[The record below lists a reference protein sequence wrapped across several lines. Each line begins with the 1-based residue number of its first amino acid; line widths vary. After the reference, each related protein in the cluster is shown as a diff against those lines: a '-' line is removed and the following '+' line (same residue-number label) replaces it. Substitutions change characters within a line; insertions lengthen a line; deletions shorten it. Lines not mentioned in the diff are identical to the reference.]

1 MKKYILPYTK
11 RTHSIDLFLVIVSF
25 FYYQLVISQTNP
37 SDGCAGVPVLTVNAN
52 CTPTTY
58 TLPGTY
64 SNGGLVNASCNLGTN
79 MDDGWY
85 QFTAT
90 NTTTDIDLTGS
101 RNHTLSVWSAC
112 GGGTELACSYALAG
126 STASV
131 SFATTIGTTYYIQVH
146 RNQSN
151 NTSSMSGAICV
162 HDPVPPA
169 NNCDIG
175 IQVCASTG
183 FPGNST
189 GFGTQELDV
198 TNRGCLSTNEHQ
210 SSWYLISI
218 GTTGTLQFTISPSN
232 GTDDYD
238 FALWG
243 PSSACPPTAA
253 PIRCSYAAG
262 GGNTGLNT
270 ALNGAESPST
280 SEGSGGNRYVDD
292 LAVTAGDVYLLV
304 IDNFTSSLS
313 SFNFIFGG
321 SAGISCVPLPV
332 VLVSLDAQN
341 DGQVNVIQWQT
352 KSESNNDFY
361 TLERSTDGET
371 WTTLSNLDGAGNSSE
386 ILDYQFRDFFVSD
399 QVVYYQLW
407 QTDFDGV
414 TTNLGI
420 VAVESDAAAP
430 ELVKI
435 INLLGEEVDENYD
448 GIQVYVYSDGS
459 TIKRFRQK

>member
-1 MKKYILPYTK
+1 MRAIKNIIPLCSLIAGSTVV
-11 RTHSIDLFLVIVSF
+11 FA
-25 FYYQLVISQTNP
+25 QNP
-37 SDGCAGVPVLTVNAN
+37 SDGCTGVPSLSVNSTCVA
-52 CTPTTY
+52 TSY
-58 TLPGTY
+58 TLAGTY
-64 SNGGLVNASCNLGTN
+64 ANGGLVLSSCWSNLN
-79 MDDGWY
+79 RDDGWY
-85 QFTAT
+85 SFVAT
-90 NTTTDIDLTGS
+90 GTTTDIDLEGN
-101 RNHTLSVWSAC
+101 RAHTLAVWDAC
-112 GGGTELACSYALAG
+112 GGGTELACDYATAG
-126 STASV
+126 NVATV
-131 SFATTIGTTYYIQVH
+131 SFTTVIGNTYYIQVH
-146 RNQSN
+146 RNSN
-151 NTSSMSGAICV
+151 NDGSSMTGTICV
-162 HDPVPPA
+162 HDPIVQA
-169 NNCDIG
+169 TDCDVSV
-175 IQVCASTG
+175 QVCSNSA
-183 FPGNST
+183 FPGNSS
-189 GFGTQELDV
+189 GFGTQELNV
-198 TNRGCLSTNEHQ
+198 SNRGCLNGNEHQ

-218 GTTGTLQFTISPSN
+218 GTDGTFQMMIAPTV

-238 FALWG
+238 FAVWG
-243 PSSACPPTAA
+243 PASSCPPSGA
-253 PIRCSYAAG
+253 PIRCSYSGTA
-262 GGNTGLNT
+262 GNTGINT
-270 ALNGAESPST
+270 GLNGAESPQT
-280 SEGSGGNRYVDD
+280 SEGSGGNKYVDD
-292 LAVTAGDVYLLV
+292 MNVVAGDVYLV
-304 IDNFTSSLS
+304 CIDNYNSTTTT
-313 SFNFIFGG
+313 FNLTFGG